1 MLYLCRLNVRQMM
14 KIIIDDKIPYI
25 RGEFEKWTEVEYM
38 DYHDMAASSVKDAEV
53 LVVRT
58 RTRCDATLLQG
69 SKVRLIATATIG
81 MDHIDIAWCESHG
94 IKVVSAPGCNA
105 PAVGQW
111 VGDAL
116 RYWAE
121 SCSVRLADEQIAIV
135 GYGHVGHEVVS
146 EARRLG
152 MGVELV
158 DPYVDGCH
166 AKVEEVIERCRVVT
180 YHVPLND
187 ETHHLCN
194 ENVLKLMNRKG
205 LVINAARGGIID
217 EAALL
222 SWLEGNSGAHAAIDC
237 WENEPA
243 INMALAKRVMIATPH
258 IAGYSAEGKWR
269 GTRMVVE
276 AIKKQYGWGW
286 NIGEAS
292 EELKSKI
299 EDFEKLRRIR

>member
-1 MLYLCRLNVRQMM
+1 M
-14 KIIIDDKIPYI
+14 KIVIDDKIPYI
-25 RGEFEKWTEVEYM
+25 RGEFERWAEVEYM
-38 DYHDMAASSVKDAEV
+38 DYHDIAASSVKDAEV

-58 RTRCDATLLQG
+58 RTRCDAALLQG
-69 SKVRLIATATIG
+69 SKVRMIATATIG

-116 RYWAE
+116 RHWAAT
-121 SCSVRLADEQIAIV
+121 CGVDLADEKIAIV
-135 GYGHVGHEVVS
+135 GYGHVGHEVAF

-158 DPYVDGCH
+158 DPYVEGCH
-166 AKVEEVIERCRVVT
+166 VRVEEVIESCRVVT
-180 YHVPLND
+180 YHVPLNE
-187 ETHHLCN
+187 ETYHLCD
-194 ENVLKLMNRKG
+194 EKVLKLTNRQG
-205 LVINAARGGIID
+205 LVINAARGGIVD
-217 EAALL
+217 EKALTN
-222 SWLEGNSGAHAAIDC
+222 WLDCNSEARAAIDC
-237 WENEPA
+237 WENEPD
-243 INMALAKRVMIATPH
+243 IDMALAKRVMIATPH

-276 AIKKQYGWGW
+276 AIKEQYGWGW
-286 NIGEAS
+286 KIEEAS

-299 EDFEKLRRIR
+299 GDFEKLRRTR